1 MKQRGRKSGQSR
13 ATLSVVGGFPRVVAS
28 TSYNPPPCPEHLAPP
43 ERAIWDQVVRSFKGE
58 DAAFAVLASGL
69 ESHMRARE
77 CREIIEREG
86 LITLGRDDQTKAHP
100 LCNVERDARKAFQ
113 ATFKALGIKL

>member
-1 MKQRGRKSGQSR
+1 MKQRGRKSR
-13 ATLSVVGGFPRVVAS
+13 ASLSVVGSFPRVVAA
-28 TSYNPPPCPEHLAPP
+28 TPNNPPQAPEHLAPP
-43 ERAIWDQVVRSFKGE
+43 ERAIWDSVVRGWRGE
-58 DAAFAVLASGL
+58 DASFAVLASGL
-69 ESHMRARE
+69 ESHQRARE

-86 LITLGRDDQTKAHP
+86 LITFGRDDQAKAHP